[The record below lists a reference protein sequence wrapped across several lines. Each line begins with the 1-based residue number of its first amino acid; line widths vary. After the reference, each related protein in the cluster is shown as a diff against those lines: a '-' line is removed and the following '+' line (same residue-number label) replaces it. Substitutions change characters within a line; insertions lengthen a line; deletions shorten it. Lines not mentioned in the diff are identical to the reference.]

1 MVATP
6 LGRRR
11 SPSNPLTLNTPD
23 PDTVIT
29 AAVLLILL
37 TIVLSIVLAV
47 PPRDRTLILGTTPL
61 ARMLVAEIDI
71 RSGGQTQ
78 LVGVVDDAD
87 GAIEPALRNLL
98 LGPLAKLAEI
108 VDKIRPDRIVIAL
121 ADRRGRLPLRELLQ
135 ARLQGVAVD
144 DGVHFYERLTG
155 KIAIEALT
163 PHDLISSPDF
173 RKSHLDLAFGHAL
186 SLVVSLVALVVLS
199 PLVALIALA
208 IKIDSSGPVFFVQD
222 RVGLRGRT
230 LRLLKFRTMR
240 PAHRS
245 TSEWVRDNGDRITR
259 VGKWL
264 RRFRLDELP
273 QLVNVLRGELN
284 LVGPRPHPI
293 SNFELFTQNIPYYW
307 VRSSV
312 RPGLTGWAQVRQG
325 YANSLAEETEKM
337 RFDLYYIKHMSA
349 WLDLRI
355 LFHTVK
361 TVLSGPD
368 NPPAA
373 AEIATSGGAA
383 DPYMAST
390 ALVRSPA
397 LVRPITRSA
406 PQ

>member
-1 MVATP
+1 
-6 LGRRR
+6 
-11 SPSNPLTLNTPD
+11 
-23 PDTVIT
+23 VIT

-87 GAIEPALRNLL
+87 GAIEPALSNLL

-108 VDKIRPDRIVIAL
+108 VDEIRPDRIVIAL

-186 SLVVSLVALVVLS
+186 SLVVSLVVLVVLS

-273 QLVNVLRGELN
+273 QLVNVLRGEMN

-293 SNFELFTQNIPYYW
+293 CNFELFTQNIPYYW

-361 TVLSGPD
+361 TVLSGRD

-373 AEIATSGGAA
+373 AEIATSGGAS
-383 DPYMAST
+383 DPYKAST

-397 LVRPITRSA
+397 LVRPITTSA